1 MTWVDTLVVT
11 GVVLFGIIIFY
22 KALKEP
28 IDLLGGLVKRAFV
41 SIKDKVVDMKD
52 SSPGYEEIVY
62 G

>member
-52 SSPGYEEIVY
+52 SSSGYEEIVY